1 MKRKHKKLLFRIIG
15 ALTLFI
21 GITVAS
27 HFLEI
32 NGIWLLLMFLP
43 PYLIAGGD
51 VLLKAARNIIHGNVF
66 DENFLMCI
74 ATVGAFAIKEYE
86 EAVFVMIFYQVG
98 ELFQSIAVGKSRKS
112 ISELMN
118 IKANEARVLRDGEE
132 VIVEPEEVKLGETI
146 VVRAGEKI
154 ALDGIVTEGAS
165 EINAMALTGE
175 SEPQYI
181 EKGMKAVSGCVN
193 LSGTLKIEVTSEYED
208 STVAKILDLV
218 ENASS
223 AKAKTDRFIT
233 RFARVYTPAVVII
246 AALLFAIPSI
256 ITHNVSEW
264 LGRALIFLVISCPC
278 ALVISVPLS
287 YFGGLGAA
295 SKKGILIKGAV
306 YLESLADAKKV
317 VFDKTGTLT
326 EGQFKVSECISLD
339 GSDRYLAVAKALEKN
354 SNHPVSRAIFEFTE
368 SADTQIIKDIEG
380 VTEIAGKG
388 ITATIDGKICG
399 AGNKR
404 LAESLGV
411 AVPEVNAG
419 GSIVYIIEDVT
430 VIGYFIVKDE
440 IKRGTKEAVQKLR
453 ELGVEQITMLTG
465 DRRESAEAITAQ
477 AGLDGFAC
485 ELLPTDKLTEFE
497 KIDAKKAPKEKIV
510 YVGDGIND
518 APVIARADIGIAM
531 GAMGSDA
538 AIESADIVLLD
549 DEPIKIAEAFRISK
563 STKRI
568 VIQNIIF
575 ALAVKIGFMILGAF
589 GMANMWEAVF
599 ADVGVSVIAILNAM
613 RTLKL

>member
-1 MKRKHKKLLFRIIG
+1 MKRKHKKLLARIIG
-15 ALTLFI
+15 ALVLFI
-21 GITVAS
+21 GVTVAVE
-27 HFLEI
+27 LLDI
-32 NGIWLLLMFLP
+32 NGWLALILFLP
-43 PYLIAGGD
+43 PYLLAGGD
-51 VLLKAARNIIHGNVF
+51 VLLKAGRNIIHGNVF

-74 ATVGAFAIKEYE
+74 ATIGAFAINEYA
-86 EAVFVMIFYQVG
+86 EAVFVMIFYQIG

-112 ISELMN
+112 ISSLMD
-118 IKANEARVLRDGEE
+118 IKADEARVLRDGKE
-132 VIVEPEEVKLGETI
+132 IVVAPEEVKIGETI
-146 VVRAGEKI
+146 IVRAGEKI
-154 ALDGIVTEGAS
+154 ALDGIVIEGSS
-165 EINAMALTGE
+165 EINSMALTGE
-175 SEPQYI
+175 SEPREI
-181 EKGMKAVSGCVN
+181 ETGMKAVSGCVN

-218 ENASS
+218 ENAAS
-223 AKAKTDRFIT
+223 AKSKTDRFIT

-246 AALLFAIPSI
+246 AALLFIIPSI

-306 YLESLADAKKV
+306 YLESIAETSSV

-326 EGQFKVSECISLD
+326 KGQFAVSENVSLD
-339 GSDRYLAVAKALEKN
+339 GSDRYMAVAKALEKN
-354 SNHPVSRAIFEFTE
+354 SNHPVSRAIYAFLEDQSLEDFK
-368 SADTQIIKDIEG
+368 SVKDM
-380 VTEIAGKG
+380 TEIAGKG
-388 ITATIDGKICG
+388 VTAVIDGKLYG

-404 LAESLGV
+404 LAESLGIEAPQV
-411 AVPEVNAG
+411 SSS
-419 GSIVYIIEDVT
+419 GSVVY
-430 VIGYFIVKDE
+430 VIDGEGVLGYFVVKDE
-440 IKRGTKEAVQKLR
+440 IKEGAKEAVEMMR
-453 ELGVEQITMLTG
+453 TLGVEKFTMLTG
-465 DRRESAEAITAQ
+465 DRRESAEEITAK

-485 ELLPTDKLTEFE
+485 ELLPTDKLAEFE
-497 KIDAKKAPKEKIV
+497 KLAESKKPKSTVV

-518 APVIARADIGIAM
+518 APVIARADVGIAM

-549 DEPIKIAEAFRISK
+549 DDPIKIAEIIRISK

-568 VIQNIIF
+568 VIQNIVF
-575 ALAVKIGFMILGAF
+575 ALAIKIGFMVLGAF